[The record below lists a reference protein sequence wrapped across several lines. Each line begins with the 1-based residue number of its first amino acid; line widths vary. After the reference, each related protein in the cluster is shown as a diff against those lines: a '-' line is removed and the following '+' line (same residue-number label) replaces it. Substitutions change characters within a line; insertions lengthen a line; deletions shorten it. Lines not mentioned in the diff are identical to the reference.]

1 MGDYDFAELL
11 EQTRERFSLDA
22 RRNDL
27 LAGLLTEL
35 ESLHSEAGALLLE
48 QEEGDRSL
56 IACHAG
62 CDSCCVVNVSISLLE
77 GLSIVRFLD
86 QLTPAAREEIA
97 QRLDELWVR
106 IRGLDDEERLAVR
119 QKCTFLD
126 HQGYCSIYPVRPLYC
141 RSVTSTDAEVCKT
154 AVTSKIHG
162 EFQPIL
168 IHQFQQQLY
177 ETLYAGIRAGMEQ
190 AELDGRSFQLTGLV
204 RYLLRN
210 PDEGVELLIERSLNW
225 EQLYV

>member
-126 HQGYCSIYPVRPLYC
+126 QKGYCSIYPVRPLYC

-210 PDEGVELLIERSLNW
+210 PDEGAELLIERSLNW
-225 EQLYV
+225 EQLYA